1 MPRVEWSSNY
11 SGYLMRASR
20 HPNPRSYTP
29 QRNLLILEAFR
40 NVKGHPESFSL
51 AVFSDRVA
59 IDANGHVYVLD
70 QEDYDG
76 MMELAQ
82 AVARLPKAEG
92 YRNQWR
98 VHHER
103 TCYPTE

>member
-11 SGYLMRASR
+11 SRYLMRASR

-40 NVKGHPESFSL
+40 NVKGRPERFSL

>member
-1 MPRVEWSSNY
+1 MPRVEWSSKY

-20 HPNPRSYTP
+20 HPDPQSYTP
-29 QRNLLILEAFR
+29 QRSLFTLIAFR
-40 NVKGHPESFSL
+40 NVKGDPESFSL
-51 AVFSDRVA
+51 AVFSDRGA

-76 MMELAQ
+76 MMELAR

-92 YRNQWR
+92 YKNKLR
-98 VHHER
+98 VRQER
-103 TCYPTE
+103 T